1 MPIKLLEHIIGHNK
15 EHVGFRL
22 FFLGKEELDVE
33 VIEVNKIDFDDLKR
47 QLKNGKSVFMTTVP
61 ERN

>member
-1 MPIKLLEHIIGHNK
+1 LEHIRGTNK
-15 EHVGFRL
+15 DHLGFRL
-22 FFLGKEELDVE
+22 FFLGKEDVDVE

-61 ERN
+61 ARN